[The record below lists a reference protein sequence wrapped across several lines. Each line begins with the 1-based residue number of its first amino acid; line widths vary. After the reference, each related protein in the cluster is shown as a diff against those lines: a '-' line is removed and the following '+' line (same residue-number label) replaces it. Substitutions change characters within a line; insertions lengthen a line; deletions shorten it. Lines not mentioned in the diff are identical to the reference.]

1 MSKSITIL
9 DKDYDQWVKT
19 LIERYQQCQ
28 VRAAVKV
35 NTEQLMYNYLLG
47 RDIVEKH
54 RLKEGNANGRGIVS
68 HQFTVLQTFLSPLF

>member
-1 MSKSITIL
+1 MTKTISII

-28 VRAAVKV
+28 VRAAIKV

-47 RDIVEKH
+47 RDIVEMH
-54 RLKEGNANGRGIVS
+54 VEERW
-68 HQFTVLQTFLSPLF
+68 